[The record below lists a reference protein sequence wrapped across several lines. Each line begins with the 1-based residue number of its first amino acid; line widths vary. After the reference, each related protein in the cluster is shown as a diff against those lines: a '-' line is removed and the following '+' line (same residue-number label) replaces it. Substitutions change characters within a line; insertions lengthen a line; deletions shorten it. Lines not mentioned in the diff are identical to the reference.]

1 MPKLEDLF
9 KQKVLESSGKTAKET
24 FAPQNSKRI
33 PIRSSNVIINKFAE
47 PLNKVRLGR
56 ASVTEGETRL
66 EETLTGLR
74 PLRFLS
80 QPALYGTNIVR
91 LTTQTTVD
99 VDAMKDARG
108 GSGRGLIGGVLAKA
122 RAAITSAVNSI
133 GLFPYAVFPTTLT
146 NNLTYKLT
154 SSGFA
159 SDYRRRSI
167 LSNSKGTGLGALIK
181 SAVTAPMG
189 GEDQGAQIGG
199 SAVSAIKSAGRKLLL
214 GDGKLQDPQVKWDYD
229 KMKWSNYYTYSD
241 GLRLAKDPQTSQQFR
256 NDLSSVLYDY
266 DTLDIQDIIKFTS
279 TGILPPFPLSISP
292 DLDTYSGNNKFGKNQ
307 KLQIDSPELLKRLQ
321 RAAPPKNATDTDRL
335 FSKLVVNTTYKNNK
349 GYISETDGT
358 IRYADTLNAQLPYV
372 GEAGKIDNN
381 SIEDLDLIRL
391 KFSSPSRAKKKG
403 MSALFRAT
411 ITGLTETMTPTWEPN
426 KFIGNPFNFY
436 TYTSIEKT
444 LGFTF
449 KIYSSNQKEHIAV
462 WQRLN
467 FLTSLVYPQG
477 YVDGAIVPPFIKFSM
492 GDLYKD
498 KDCFIES
505 LTYTIPDDTTWETGT
520 DQLRRNKAGN
530 WVREET
536 LRQYNFDTVN
546 DELTATVISEDV
558 TKYKLPSV
566 IEVAISLKI
575 VDDRSTVEKNNLYS
589 FYPMMQNDKK
599 PQQLPTNLPS
609 PYVEPTGKI
618 IKK

>member
-9 KQKVLESSGKTAKET
+9 KKKVLESSGKTAKET

-108 GSGRGLIGGVLAKA
+108 GTGRGLIGGVLSKA

-146 NNLTYKLT
+146 NNFTYRLT
-154 SSGFA
+154 SSGYS

-167 LSNSKGTGLGALIK
+167 LSSSKGTGLGALIK

-189 GEDQGAQIGG
+189 GEDQGEQIGG

-214 GDGKLQDPQVKWDYD
+214 GDGRLQDPQVRWDPD
-229 KMKWSNYYTYSD
+229 KMKYSNYFKYSQS
-241 GLRLAKDPQTSQQFR
+241 LPFAKIAGTLDKNR

-266 DTLDIQDIIKFTS
+266 NTIDTADFVKLLTK
-279 TGILPPFPLSISP
+279 GIVPPFPLSISENGA
-292 DLDTYSGNNKFGKNQ
+292 TQYGGGNKFGKNQ
-307 KLQIDSPELLKRLQ
+307 KLEIDNPKLLARLQ
-321 RAAPPKNATDTDRL
+321 KAAPPKDASDTSRN
-335 FSKLVVNTTYKNNK
+335 FSNLEVNYANQKNGDK
-349 GYISETDGT
+349 GA
-358 IRYADTLNAQLPYV
+358 RFADTMNAQLPYI
-372 GEAGKIDNN
+372 GDAPKIDDK
-381 SIEDLDLIRL
+381 SIDDLDFVRL
-391 KFSSPSRAKKKG
+391 KFTSPTRGNQKG
-403 MSALFRAT
+403 LSALFRAT
-411 ITGLTETMTPTWEPN
+411 ITGLTETITPTWDPN

-436 TYTSIEKT
+436 TYNSIEKT
-444 LGFTF
+444 VGFTF
-449 KIYSSNQKEHIAV
+449 KVYSSNQMEHIAV
-462 WQRLN
+462 WERLN
-467 FLTSLVYPQG
+467 FLTSLAYPQG
-477 YVDGAIVPPFIKFSM
+477 YVGGSVVPPFIKFTM

-498 KDCFIES
+498 KECFIES
-505 LTYTIPDDTTWETGT
+505 LNYTIPDDATWEIGI
-520 DQLRRNKAGN
+520 DQLERNSLSNWTRNKEAGKVTFKTTN
-530 WVREET
+530 ET
-536 LRQYNFDTVN
+536 LTESTQK
-546 DELTATVISEDV
+546 IDV
-558 TKYKLPSV
+558 KEYKLPSI

-575 VDDRSTVEKNNLYS
+575 VDDRKSVEDYKFYS
-589 FYPMMQNDKK
+589 SSPIMQSSAQTLPVK
-599 PQQLPTNLPS
+599 PEYD
-609 PYVEPTGKI
+609 PYKTS
-618 IKK
+618 

>member
-9 KQKVLESSGKTAKET
+9 KKKVLESSGKTAKET

-99 VDAMKDARG
+99 VDSMKDARG
-108 GSGRGLIGGVLAKA
+108 GTGRGLIGGVLSKA

-133 GLFPYAVFPTTLT
+133 GLFPYSVFPTTLT
-146 NNLTYKLT
+146 NDIQYGAIP
-154 SSGFA
+154 SGFA
-159 SDYRRRSI
+159 SANRRSRL

-181 SAVTAPMG
+181 SAATGPLG

-214 GDGKLQDPQVKWDYD
+214 GDGRLQDPQVRWAPD
-229 KMKWSNYYTYSD
+229 KMKYSD
-241 GLRLAKDPQTSQQFR
+241 SEKYSSTMIRAKDPNVSQQNK

-266 DTLDIQDIIKFTS
+266 DSMDISDLAKFLTKGII
-279 TGILPPFPLSISP
+279 PPFPLTILANTTPAS
-292 DLDTYSGNNKFGKNQ
+292 YGGGNKFGKNQ
-307 KLQIDSPELLKRLQ
+307 KLEITSEKLLKRLQ
-321 RAAPPKNATDTDRL
+321 KSAPPKDAADTSRN
-335 FSKLVVNTTYKNNK
+335 FSKLAVNFQNQKNN
-349 GYISETDGT
+349 DGGT
-358 IRYADTLNAQLPYV
+358 RYNDTMNTQLPYV
-372 GEAGKIDNN
+372 GKAGTIDNT
-381 SIEDLDLIRL
+381 SIEDMDFVRL
-391 KFSSPSRAKKKG
+391 KFTSPSRGNKKG
-403 MSALFRAT
+403 LSALFRAT
-411 ITGLTETMTPTWEPN
+411 ILGLTETVTPTWEPN

-449 KIYSSNQKEHIAV
+449 KVYSSNQKEHIAI
-462 WQRLN
+462 WERLN
-467 FLTSLVYPQG
+467 FLTSLAYPQG
-477 YVDGAIVPPFIKFSM
+477 YDSGAIVPPFIKFSM
-492 GDLYKD
+492 GDMYRD

-505 LTYTIPDDTTWETGT
+505 LTYTIPDDTTWEIGI
-520 DQLRRNKAGN
+520 DQLGRNDDNSWERLEALAKSK
-530 WVREET
+530 
-536 LRQYNFDTVN
+536 FDTVN
-546 DELTATVISEDV
+546 ETEVATTVEKDV
-558 TKYKLPSV
+558 KNYKLPSV

-575 VDDRSTVEKNNLYS
+575 VDDRNSIEGYKFYSTQ
-589 FYPMMQNDKK
+589 PIMQGETK
-599 PQQLPTNLPS
+599 PQTSPAVS
-609 PYVEPTGKI
+609 PYTYKEDPINKP
-618 IKK
+618 KK

>member
-99 VDAMKDARG
+99 VDSMKDARG

-133 GLFPYAVFPTTLT
+133 GLFPYAAYPTTVT
-146 NNLTYKLT
+146 NDLRYKLT

-167 LSNSKGTGLGALIK
+167 LSDSKGTGLGALIK

-189 GEDQGAQIGG
+189 GEDQGEQIGG
-199 SAVSAIKSAGRKLLL
+199 SAVSAIKKAGRKLLL
-214 GDGKLQDPQVKWDYD
+214 GDGSLQDPQVKWDPE
-229 KMKWSNYYTYSD
+229 KMKYSNLFKYSD
-241 GLRLAKDPQTSQQFR
+241 SIKFAKDPQTPQQSR

-266 DTLDIQDIIKFTS
+266 DTIDIQDITKFLIQ
-279 TGILPPFPLSISP
+279 GIRPPFPLSISP
-292 DLDTYSGNNKFGKNQ
+292 DLNGYSGNNKFGKAQ
-307 KLQIDSPELLKRLQ
+307 KLEIDNVNLIKRLQ
-321 RAAPPKNATDTDRL
+321 KSAPPKDA
-335 FSKLVVNTTYKNNK
+335 
-349 GYISETDGT
+349 
-358 IRYADTLNAQLPYV
+358 ADTSRNFSNLQVNYANQKNSDKGLSYVDTMNTQLPYM
-372 GEAGKIDNN
+372 GDAPKIEDK
-381 SIEDLDLIRL
+381 SIEDLDFIRL

-411 ITGLTETMTPTWEPN
+411 ITGLTETFSPTWDPN
-426 KFIGNPFNFY
+426 KFIGNPFSFY
-436 TYTSIEKT
+436 TYTGIEKT
-444 LGFTF
+444 LGFSF
-449 KIYSSNQKEHIAV
+449 KVYSSNQKEHIAV
-462 WQRLN
+462 WERLN

-505 LTYTIPDDTTWETGT
+505 LTYTIPDDTTWEIGI
-520 DQLRRNKAGN
+520 DQLQRNEAQDWIRSGNGDRVVFSATNDAG
-530 WVREET
+530 EEDYT
-536 LRQYNFDTVN
+536 SKD
-546 DELTATVISEDV
+546 IK
-558 TKYKLPSV
+558 KYKLPSV

-575 VDDRSTVEKNNLYS
+575 VDDRKSIEGYKFYS
-589 FYPMMQNDKK
+589 DSPIMQKTA
-599 PQQLPTNLPS
+599 QTS
-609 PYVEPTGKI
+609 E
-618 IKK
+618 

>member
-99 VDAMKDARG
+99 VDTMKDARG
-108 GSGRGLIGGVLAKA
+108 GSGRGLLGGVLAKA

-133 GLFPYAVFPTTLT
+133 GLFPYAAYPTTVT
-146 NNLTYKLT
+146 NDLRYKLT

-167 LSNSKGTGLGALIK
+167 LSDSKGTGLGALIK

-189 GEDQGAQIGG
+189 GEDQGEQIGG
-199 SAVSAIKSAGRKLLL
+199 SAVSAIKKAGRKLLL
-214 GDGKLQDPQVKWDYD
+214 GDGSLQDPQVKWDPE
-229 KMKWSNYYTYSD
+229 KMKYSNLFKYSD
-241 GLRLAKDPQTSQQFR
+241 SIKFAKDPQTPQQSR

-266 DTLDIQDIIKFTS
+266 DTIDIQDITKFLIQ
-279 TGILPPFPLSISP
+279 GIRPPFPLSISP
-292 DLDTYSGNNKFGKNQ
+292 DLNGYSGNNKFGKAQ
-307 KLQIDSPELLKRLQ
+307 KLEIDNVNLIKRLQ
-321 RAAPPKNATDTDRL
+321 KSAPPKDA
-335 FSKLVVNTTYKNNK
+335 
-349 GYISETDGT
+349 
-358 IRYADTLNAQLPYV
+358 ADTSRNFSNLQVNYANQKNSDKGLSYVDTMNTQLPYM
-372 GEAGKIDNN
+372 GDAPKIEDK
-381 SIEDLDLIRL
+381 SIEDLDFIRL
-391 KFSSPSRAKKKG
+391 KFSSPSRANKKG

-411 ITGLTETMTPTWEPN
+411 ITGLTETFSPTWDPN
-426 KFIGNPFNFY
+426 KFIGNPFSFY
-436 TYTSIEKT
+436 TYTGIEKT
-444 LGFTF
+444 LGFNF
-449 KIYSSNQKEHIAV
+449 KVYSSNQKEHIAV
-462 WQRLN
+462 WERLN

-477 YVDGAIVPPFIKFSM
+477 YVDGAVVPPFIKFSM

-498 KDCFIES
+498 KNCFIES
-505 LTYTIPDDTTWETGT
+505 LTYTIPDDATWEIGI
-520 DQLRRNKAGN
+520 DQLQRNEAQDWIRSGNGDRVVFSATNDAG
-530 WVREET
+530 EEDYT
-536 LRQYNFDTVN
+536 SKD
-546 DELTATVISEDV
+546 IK
-558 TKYKLPSV
+558 KYKLPSV

-575 VDDRSTVEKNNLYS
+575 VDDRKSIEGYKFYS
-589 FYPMMQNDKK
+589 DSPIMQKTA
-599 PQQLPTNLPS
+599 QTS
-609 PYVEPTGKI
+609 E
-618 IKK
+618 

>member
-91 LTTQTTVD
+91 LATQTTVD

-133 GLFPYAVFPTTLT
+133 GLFPYAVYPTTLT
-146 NNLTYKLT
+146 DNFTYRLT

-181 SAVTAPMG
+181 SAVTGPMG
-189 GEDQGAQIGG
+189 GEDQGEQIGG
-199 SAVSAIKSAGRKLLL
+199 SAVSAIKKAGRKLLL
-214 GDGKLQDPQVKWDYD
+214 GDGSLRDPQVKWDPD
-229 KMKWSNYYTYSD
+229 KMKYSNYYKYSQS
-241 GLRLAKDPQTSQQFR
+241 LPFAKVAGTADKDK

-266 DTLDIQDIIKFTS
+266 NTIDVKDVVKFVTQGII
-279 TGILPPFPLSISP
+279 PPFPLTVLT
-292 DLDTYSGNNKFGKNQ
+292 DGGNAFGKAQ
-307 KLQIDSPELLKRLQ
+307 KLEIDNVNLLKRLQ
-321 RAAPPKNATDTDRL
+321 KSAPPKDAADTSRNFSNLEVNYANQKNSDRGL
-335 FSKLVVNTTYKNNK
+335 SYV
-349 GYISETDGT
+349 
-358 IRYADTLNAQLPYV
+358 DTLNAQLPYV
-372 GEAGKIDNN
+372 EPAGRIDDK
-381 SIEDLDLIRL
+381 SIEDLDFIRL
-391 KFSSPSRAKKKG
+391 KFSSPSRVNKKG

-411 ITGLTETMTPTWEPN
+411 ITGLTETMSPTWDPN
-426 KFIGNPFNFY
+426 KFIGNPFSFY
-436 TYTSIEKT
+436 TYTGIEKT
-444 LGFTF
+444 LGFSF
-449 KIYSSNQKEHIAV
+449 KVYSSNQQEHIAV
-462 WQRLN
+462 WERLN

-492 GDLYKD
+492 GDLYKN

-505 LTYTIPDDTTWETGT
+505 LTYTIPDDATWEIGI
-520 DQLRRNKAGN
+520 DQLERDAEQTWIRNKESSKVDFLTTN
-530 WVREET
+530 E
-536 LRQYNFDTVN
+536 N
-546 DELTATVISEDV
+546 DAEVSEAIDV
-558 TKYKLPSV
+558 KNYKLPSV
-566 IEVAISLKI
+566 VEVAISLKI
-575 VDDRSTVEKNNLYS
+575 VDDRNSVKDYKFYS
-589 FYPMMQNDKK
+589 DKPIMQKSA
-599 PQQLPTNLPS
+599 Q
-609 PYVEPTGKI
+609 
-618 IKK
+618 

>member
-99 VDAMKDARG
+99 VDTMKDARG
-108 GSGRGLIGGVLAKA
+108 GSGRGLLGGVLAKA

-133 GLFPYAVFPTTLT
+133 GLFPYAAYPTTVT
-146 NNLTYKLT
+146 NDLRYKLT

-167 LSNSKGTGLGALIK
+167 LSDSKGTGLGALIK

-189 GEDQGAQIGG
+189 GEDQGEQIGG
-199 SAVSAIKSAGRKLLL
+199 SAVSAIKKAGRKLLL
-214 GDGKLQDPQVKWDYD
+214 GDGSLQDPQVKWDPE
-229 KMKWSNYYTYSD
+229 KMKWSNYFKYSQS
-241 GLRLAKDPQTSQQFR
+241 LNLAKVAGTRDKFR

-266 DTLDIQDIIKFTS
+266 NTIDLNEVAKFVTQ
-279 TGILPPFPLSISP
+279 GIAPPFPLSMSP
-292 DLDTYSGNNKFGKNQ
+292 DLDGYSGNNKFGKNQ
-307 KLQIDSPELLKRLQ
+307 KLEIDNVNLIKRLQ
-321 RAAPPKNATDTDRL
+321 KAAPPKDAADTSRNFSNLEVNYANQKNSDRGL
-335 FSKLVVNTTYKNNK
+335 SYV
-349 GYISETDGT
+349 
-358 IRYADTLNAQLPYV
+358 DTLNAQLPYV
-372 GEAGKIDNN
+372 EPAGRIDDK
-381 SIEDLDLIRL
+381 SIEDLDFIRL
-391 KFSSPSRAKKKG
+391 KFSSPSRVNKKG

-411 ITGLTETMTPTWEPN
+411 ITGLTETMSPTWDPN
-426 KFIGNPFNFY
+426 KFIGNPFSFY
-436 TYTSIEKT
+436 TYTGIEKT
-444 LGFTF
+444 VGFSF
-449 KIYSSNQKEHIAV
+449 KVYSSNQQEHIAV
-462 WQRLN
+462 WERLN

-492 GDLYKD
+492 GDLYKN

-505 LTYTIPDDTTWETGT
+505 LTYTIPDDATWEIGI
-520 DQLRRNKAGN
+520 DQLERDAEQTLIRNKESSKVDFLTTN
-530 WVREET
+530 E
-536 LRQYNFDTVN
+536 N
-546 DELTATVISEDV
+546 DAEVSEAIDV
-558 TKYKLPSV
+558 KNYKLPSV

-575 VDDRSTVEKNNLYS
+575 VDDRNSVKDYKFYS
-589 FYPMMQNDKK
+589 DKPIMQKSA
-599 PQQLPTNLPS
+599 QA
-609 PYVEPTGKI
+609 
-618 IKK
+618 

>member
-133 GLFPYAVFPTTLT
+133 GLFPYAAYPTTVT
-146 NNLTYKLT
+146 NDLRYKLT

-167 LSNSKGTGLGALIK
+167 LSDSKGTGLGALIK

-189 GEDQGAQIGG
+189 GEDQGEQIGG
-199 SAVSAIKSAGRKLLL
+199 SAVSAIKKAGRKLLL
-214 GDGKLQDPQVKWDYD
+214 GDGSLQDPQVKWDPE
-229 KMKWSNYYTYSD
+229 KMKYSNLFKYSD
-241 GLRLAKDPQTSQQFR
+241 SIKFAKDPQTPQQSR

-266 DTLDIQDIIKFTS
+266 DTIDIQDITKFLIQ
-279 TGILPPFPLSISP
+279 GIRPPFPLSISP
-292 DLDTYSGNNKFGKNQ
+292 DLNGYSGNNKFGKAQ
-307 KLQIDSPELLKRLQ
+307 KLEIDNVNLIKRLQ
-321 RAAPPKNATDTDRL
+321 KSAPPKDA
-335 FSKLVVNTTYKNNK
+335 
-349 GYISETDGT
+349 
-358 IRYADTLNAQLPYV
+358 ADTSRNFSNLQVNYANQKNSDKGLSYVDTMNTQLPYM
-372 GEAGKIDNN
+372 GDAPKIEDK
-381 SIEDLDLIRL
+381 SIEDLDFIRL
-391 KFSSPSRAKKKG
+391 KFSSPSRANKKG

-411 ITGLTETMTPTWEPN
+411 ITGLTETFSPTWDPN
-426 KFIGNPFNFY
+426 KFIGNPFSFY
-436 TYTSIEKT
+436 TYTGIEKT
-444 LGFTF
+444 LGFNF
-449 KIYSSNQKEHIAV
+449 KVYSSNQKEHIAV
-462 WQRLN
+462 WERLN

-477 YVDGAIVPPFIKFSM
+477 YVDGAVVPPFIKFSM

-498 KDCFIES
+498 KNCFIES
-505 LTYTIPDDTTWETGT
+505 LTYTIPDDATWEIGI
-520 DQLRRNKAGN
+520 DQLQRNEAQDWIRSGNGDRVVFSATNDAG
-530 WVREET
+530 EEDYT
-536 LRQYNFDTVN
+536 SKD
-546 DELTATVISEDV
+546 IK
-558 TKYKLPSV
+558 KYKLPSV

-575 VDDRSTVEKNNLYS
+575 VDDRKSIEGYKFYS
-589 FYPMMQNDKK
+589 DSPIMQKTA
-599 PQQLPTNLPS
+599 QTS
-609 PYVEPTGKI
+609 E
-618 IKK
+618 

>member
-9 KQKVLESSGKTAKET
+9 KKKVLESSGKTAKET

-108 GSGRGLIGGVLAKA
+108 GSGRGLIGGVLSKA

-133 GLFPYAVFPTTLT
+133 GLFPYSVFPTTLT
-146 NNLTYKLT
+146 NDFTYTLR
-154 SSGFA
+154 SSGF
-159 SDYRRRSI
+159 SSQNKRRTI

-214 GDGKLQDPQVKWDYD
+214 GDGKLQDPQVLWEPN
-229 KMKWSNYYTYSD
+229 KMRYTNSYTYSTTM
-241 GLRLAKDPQTSQQFR
+241 LRSKDPQFSQKFR

-266 DTLDIQDIIKFTS
+266 DEITLAELAGIFRGII
-279 TGILPPFPLSISP
+279 PPFPLSITP
-292 DLDTYSGNNKFGKNQ
+292 GGEKTFGKNQ
-307 KLQIDSPELLKRLQ
+307 KLEITNKNLLKRLQ
-321 RAAPPKNATDTDRL
+321 KSAPPKDAADTSRNFSNLEVNYANQNNTDR
-335 FSKLVVNTTYKNNK
+335 
-349 GYISETDGT
+349 GAH
-358 IRYADTLNAQLPYV
+358 YADTMNVQLPYI
-372 GEAGKIDNN
+372 GKAPKIDDK
-381 SIEDLDLIRL
+381 SIEDLDFIRL
-391 KFSSPSRAKKKG
+391 KFASPTRGPKNAG

-411 ITGLTETMTPTWEPN
+411 ITGLTETITPTWDSN

-436 TYTSIEKT
+436 TYTSIEKVV
-444 LGFTF
+444 GFNF
-449 KIYSSNQKEHIAV
+449 KVYSSNQKEHIAI
-462 WQRLN
+462 WERLN
-467 FLTSLVYPQG
+467 FLTSLAYPQG
-477 YVDGAIVPPFIKFSM
+477 YVGGAVVPPFIKFSM

-498 KDCFIES
+498 KDCYIET
-505 LTYTIPDDTTWETGT
+505 LTYTIPDDATWEIGI
-520 DQLRRNKAGN
+520 DQLQRNEQSDWIRNAEYSN
-530 WVREET
+530 LT
-536 LRQYNFDTVN
+536 YLATN
-546 DELTATVISEDV
+546 DSDVEDY
-558 TKYKLPSV
+558 TSKDIKKYKLPSV

-575 VDDRSTVEKNNLYS
+575 VDDRKSIEGYKFYSDSPIMQKTAQVLEEKREY
-589 FYPMMQNDKK
+589 D
-599 PQQLPTNLPS
+599 
-609 PYVEPTGKI
+609 PYKN
-618 IKK
+618 

>member
-99 VDAMKDARG
+99 VDSMKDARG

-133 GLFPYAVFPTTLT
+133 GLFPYAAYPTTVT
-146 NNLTYKLT
+146 NDLRYKLT

-167 LSNSKGTGLGALIK
+167 LSDSKGTGLGALIK

-189 GEDQGAQIGG
+189 GEDQGEQIGG
-199 SAVSAIKSAGRKLLL
+199 SAVSAIKKAGRKLLL
-214 GDGKLQDPQVKWDYD
+214 GDGSLQDPQVKWDPE
-229 KMKWSNYYTYSD
+229 KMKYSNLFKYSD
-241 GLRLAKDPQTSQQFR
+241 SIKFAKDPQTPQQSR

-266 DTLDIQDIIKFTS
+266 DTIDIQDITKFLIQ
-279 TGILPPFPLSISP
+279 GIRPPFPLSISP
-292 DLDTYSGNNKFGKNQ
+292 DLNGYSGNNKFGKAQ
-307 KLQIDSPELLKRLQ
+307 KLEIDNVNLIKRLQ
-321 RAAPPKNATDTDRL
+321 KSAPPKDA
-335 FSKLVVNTTYKNNK
+335 
-349 GYISETDGT
+349 
-358 IRYADTLNAQLPYV
+358 ADTSRNFSNLQVNYANQKNSDKGLSYVDTMNTQLPYM
-372 GEAGKIDNN
+372 GDAPKIEDK
-381 SIEDLDLIRL
+381 SIEDLDFIRL

-411 ITGLTETMTPTWEPN
+411 ITGLTETFSPTWDPN
-426 KFIGNPFNFY
+426 KFIGNPFSFY
-436 TYTSIEKT
+436 TYTGIEKT
-444 LGFTF
+444 LGFNF
-449 KIYSSNQKEHIAV
+449 KVYSSNQKEHIAV
-462 WQRLN
+462 WERLN

-505 LTYTIPDDTTWETGT
+505 LTYTIPDDTTWEIGI
-520 DQLRRNKAGN
+520 DQLQRNEAQDWIRSGNGDRVVFSATNDAG
-530 WVREET
+530 EEDYT
-536 LRQYNFDTVN
+536 SKD
-546 DELTATVISEDV
+546 IK
-558 TKYKLPSV
+558 KYKLPSV

-575 VDDRSTVEKNNLYS
+575 VDDRKSIEGYKFYS
-589 FYPMMQNDKK
+589 DSPIMQKTA
-599 PQQLPTNLPS
+599 QTS
-609 PYVEPTGKI
+609 E
-618 IKK
+618 

>member
-9 KQKVLESSGKTAKET
+9 KKKVLESSGKTAKET

-108 GSGRGLIGGVLAKA
+108 GSGRGLIGGVLSKA

-146 NNLTYKLT
+146 NDFTYTLR
-154 SSGFA
+154 SSGF
-159 SDYRRRSI
+159 SSQNKRRTI

-214 GDGKLQDPQVKWDYD
+214 GDGKLQDPQVLWEPN
-229 KMKWSNYYTYSD
+229 KMRYTNSYTYSTTM
-241 GLRLAKDPQTSQQFR
+241 LRSKDPQFSQKFR

-266 DTLDIQDIIKFTS
+266 DEITLAELAGIFRGII
-279 TGILPPFPLSISP
+279 PPFPLSITP
-292 DLDTYSGNNKFGKNQ
+292 GGEKTFGKNQ
-307 KLQIDSPELLKRLQ
+307 KLEITNKNLLKRLQ
-321 RAAPPKNATDTDRL
+321 KSAPPKDAADTSRNFSNLEVNYANQNNTDR
-335 FSKLVVNTTYKNNK
+335 
-349 GYISETDGT
+349 GAH
-358 IRYADTLNAQLPYV
+358 YADTMNVQLPYV
-372 GEAGKIDNN
+372 GKAPKIDDK
-381 SIEDLDLIRL
+381 SIEDLDFIRL
-391 KFSSPSRAKKKG
+391 KFASPTRGPKNAG

-411 ITGLTETMTPTWEPN
+411 ITGLTETITPTWDSN

-436 TYTSIEKT
+436 TYTSIEKVV
-444 LGFTF
+444 GFNF
-449 KIYSSNQKEHIAV
+449 KVYSSNQKEHIAI
-462 WQRLN
+462 WERLN
-467 FLTSLVYPQG
+467 FLTSLAYPQG
-477 YVDGAIVPPFIKFSM
+477 YVGGAVVPPFIKFSM

-498 KDCFIES
+498 KDCYIET
-505 LTYTIPDDTTWETGT
+505 LTYTIPDDATWEIGI
-520 DQLRRNKAGN
+520 DQLQRNEQSDWIRNAEYSN
-530 WVREET
+530 LT
-536 LRQYNFDTVN
+536 YLATN
-546 DELTATVISEDV
+546 DSDVEDY
-558 TKYKLPSV
+558 TSKDIKKYKLPSV

-575 VDDRSTVEKNNLYS
+575 VDDRKSIEGYKFYSDSPIMQKTAQVLEEKREY
-589 FYPMMQNDKK
+589 D
-599 PQQLPTNLPS
+599 
-609 PYVEPTGKI
+609 PYKN
-618 IKK
+618 

>member
-133 GLFPYAVFPTTLT
+133 GLFPYAVYPTTLT
-146 NNLTYKLT
+146 NNFIYRLT
-154 SSGFA
+154 SSGFS

-181 SAVTAPMG
+181 SAVTGPMG
-189 GEDQGAQIGG
+189 GEDQGEQIGG
-199 SAVSAIKSAGRKLLL
+199 SAVSAIKKAGRKLLL
-214 GDGKLQDPQVKWDYD
+214 GDGSLQDPQVKWDPD
-229 KMKWSNYYTYSD
+229 KMKYSNYYKYSQS
-241 GLRLAKDPQTSQQFR
+241 LPFAKVAGTADKNK

-266 DTLDIQDIIKFTS
+266 NTIDAKDVVKFVTQGII
-279 TGILPPFPLSISP
+279 PPFPLSISP
-292 DLDTYSGNNKFGKNQ
+292 DGATQYGGGNKFGKAQ
-307 KLQIDSPELLKRLQ
+307 KLEIDNVDLIKRLQ
-321 RAAPPKNATDTDRL
+321 KSAPPKDASDTSRNFSNLEVNYANQKNSDR
-335 FSKLVVNTTYKNNK
+335 
-349 GYISETDGT
+349 GG
-358 IRYADTLNAQLPYV
+358 RYADTMNVQLPYI
-372 GEAGKIDNN
+372 GDASEIDDK
-381 SIEDLDLIRL
+381 SIEDLDFIRL
-391 KFSSPSRAKKKG
+391 KFSSPSRANNKG

-411 ITGLTETMTPTWEPN
+411 ITGLTETITPTWEPN

-436 TYTSIEKT
+436 TYSSIEKT

-449 KIYSSNQKEHIAV
+449 KVYSSNQMEHIAM
-462 WQRLN
+462 WERLN
-467 FLTSLVYPQG
+467 FLTSLAYPQG
-477 YVDGAIVPPFIKFSM
+477 YIEGIVISPFIRFTM
-492 GDLYKD
+492 GDLYRN
-498 KDCFIES
+498 KDCVIES
-505 LTYTIPDDTTWETGT
+505 LTYTVSDDTTWEIGI
-520 DQLRRNKAGN
+520 DQLERNSSADWERKKIRGTPTFLTTD
-530 WVREET
+530 EDG
-536 LRQYNFDTVN
+536 LN
-546 DELTATVISEDV
+546 DFPSVDI
-558 TKYKLPSV
+558 KNYKLPSV
-566 IEVAISLKI
+566 VEVAITLKI
-575 VDDRSTVEKNNLYS
+575 VDDRKSISGYKFYSQSPIMQTNAQILPEK
-589 FYPMMQNDKK
+589 
-599 PQQLPTNLPS
+599 
-609 PYVEPTGKI
+609 
-618 IKK
+618 

>member
-99 VDAMKDARG
+99 VDTMKDARG

-133 GLFPYAVFPTTLT
+133 GLFPYAAYPTTVT
-146 NNLTYKLT
+146 NDLRYKLT
-154 SSGFA
+154 SSGFS

-167 LSNSKGTGLGALIK
+167 LSDSKGTGLGALIK

-214 GDGKLQDPQVKWDYD
+214 GDGRLQDPQVLWEPN
-229 KMKWSNYYTYSD
+229 KMKYTNSYTYSTTM
-241 GLRLAKDPQTSQQFR
+241 LRSRDPQFSQKFK

-266 DTLDIQDIIKFTS
+266 DEITLAEVAGIFRGII
-279 TGILPPFPLSISP
+279 PPFPLSITP
-292 DLDTYSGNNKFGKNQ
+292 DGMKTFGKNQ
-307 KLQIDSPELLKRLQ
+307 KLEIDNPNLLKRLQ
-321 RAAPPKNATDTDRL
+321 KSAPPKDAADTSRL
-335 FSKLVVNTTYKNNK
+335 FSQLDVNRGYQNNN
-349 GYISETDGT
+349 DGAA
-358 IRYADTLNAQLPYV
+358 RFADTMNTQLPYM
-372 GEAGKIDNN
+372 GDAPKIEDK
-381 SIEDLDLIRL
+381 SIEDLDFIRL

-411 ITGLTETMTPTWEPN
+411 ITGLTETFSPTWDPN
-426 KFIGNPFNFY
+426 KFIGNPFSFY
-436 TYTSIEKT
+436 TYTGIEKT
-444 LGFTF
+444 LGFNF
-449 KIYSSNQKEHIAV
+449 KVYSSNQKEHIAV
-462 WQRLN
+462 WERLN

-505 LTYTIPDDTTWETGT
+505 LTYTIPDDATWEIGI
-520 DQLRRNKAGN
+520 DQLQRNEQSDWIRNGEYDNLTYLA
-530 WVREET
+530 T
-536 LRQYNFDTVN
+536 N
-546 DELTATVISEDV
+546 DDGVEDY
-558 TKYKLPSV
+558 TSKDIGKYKLPSV

-575 VDDRSTVEKNNLYS
+575 VDDRKSIEGYKFYSDSPIMQKTAQTSEEKREYDPYKNN
-589 FYPMMQNDKK
+589 N
-599 PQQLPTNLPS
+599 
-609 PYVEPTGKI
+609 KI
-618 IKK
+618 

>member
-133 GLFPYAVFPTTLT
+133 GLFPYAAYPTTVT
-146 NNLTYKLT
+146 NDLRYKLT

-167 LSNSKGTGLGALIK
+167 LSDSKGTGLGALIK

-189 GEDQGAQIGG
+189 GEDQGEQIGG
-199 SAVSAIKSAGRKLLL
+199 SAVSAIKKAGRKLLL
-214 GDGKLQDPQVKWDYD
+214 GDGSLQDPQVKWDPE
-229 KMKWSNYYTYSD
+229 KMKYSNLFKYSD
-241 GLRLAKDPQTSQQFR
+241 SIKFAKDPQTPQQSR

-266 DTLDIQDIIKFTS
+266 DTIDIQDITKFLIQ
-279 TGILPPFPLSISP
+279 GIRPPFPLSISP
-292 DLDTYSGNNKFGKNQ
+292 DLNGYSGNNKFGKAQ
-307 KLQIDSPELLKRLQ
+307 KLEIDNVNLIKRLQ
-321 RAAPPKNATDTDRL
+321 KSAPPKDA
-335 FSKLVVNTTYKNNK
+335 
-349 GYISETDGT
+349 
-358 IRYADTLNAQLPYV
+358 ADTSRNFSNLQVNYANQKNSDKGLSYVDTMNTQLPYM
-372 GEAGKIDNN
+372 GDAPKIEDK
-381 SIEDLDLIRL
+381 SIEDLDFIRL

-411 ITGLTETMTPTWEPN
+411 ITGLTETFSPTWDPN
-426 KFIGNPFNFY
+426 KFIGNPFSFY
-436 TYTSIEKT
+436 TYTGIEKT
-444 LGFTF
+444 LGFNF
-449 KIYSSNQKEHIAV
+449 KVYSSNQKEHIAV
-462 WQRLN
+462 WERLN

-505 LTYTIPDDTTWETGT
+505 LTYTIPDDTTWEIGI
-520 DQLRRNKAGN
+520 DQLQRNEAQDWIRSGNGDRVVFSATNDAG
-530 WVREET
+530 EEDYT
-536 LRQYNFDTVN
+536 SKD
-546 DELTATVISEDV
+546 IK
-558 TKYKLPSV
+558 KYKLPSV

-575 VDDRSTVEKNNLYS
+575 VDDRKSIEGYKFYS
-589 FYPMMQNDKK
+589 DSPIMQKTA
-599 PQQLPTNLPS
+599 QTS
-609 PYVEPTGKI
+609 E
-618 IKK
+618 

>member
-9 KQKVLESSGKTAKET
+9 KKKVLESSGKTAKET

-66 EETLTGLR
+66 EETVTGLR

-99 VDAMKDARG
+99 VDSMKDARG
-108 GSGRGLIGGVLAKA
+108 GSGRGLIGGVLSKA

-167 LSNSKGTGLGALIK
+167 LSSSKGTGLGALIK

-189 GEDQGAQIGG
+189 GEDQGEQIGG

-214 GDGKLQDPQVKWDYD
+214 GDGRLQDPQVRWDPD
-229 KMKWSNYYTYSD
+229 KMKYSNYYKYSQS
-241 GLRLAKDPQTSQQFR
+241 LPFAKVAGTLDKNK

-266 DTLDIQDIIKFTS
+266 NTLDSADLVKLLTKGII
-279 TGILPPFPLSISP
+279 PPFPLSISP
-292 DLDTYSGNNKFGKNQ
+292 NLDAYSGNNKFGKAQ
-307 KLQIDSPELLKRLQ
+307 KLEITSEKLLKRLQ
-321 RAAPPKNATDTDRL
+321 KSAPPKDAADTSRN
-335 FSKLVVNTTYKNNK
+335 FSKLAVNFANQKNND
-349 GYISETDGT
+349 GGASYTDT
-358 IRYADTLNAQLPYV
+358 MNTQLPYV
-372 GEAGKIDNN
+372 GPAGKIGDI
-381 SIEDLDLIRL
+381 SIEDMDFVRL
-391 KFSSPSRAKKKG
+391 KFTSPKRGPNNAG
-403 MSALFRAT
+403 ISALFRAT
-411 ITGLTETMTPTWEPN
+411 ITGLTETITPTWEPN

-436 TYTSIEKT
+436 TYSSIEKT

-449 KIYSSNQKEHIAV
+449 KVYSSNQKEHIAM
-462 WQRLN
+462 WERLN
-467 FLTSLVYPQG
+467 FLTSLAYPQG
-477 YVDGAIVPPFIKFSM
+477 YIDGVVISPFIRFTM
-492 GDLYKD
+492 GDLYRD
-498 KDCFIES
+498 KDCVIES
-505 LTYTIPDDTTWETGT
+505 LTYTVADDTTWEIGI
-520 DQLRRNKAGN
+520 DQLGRNRIDE
-530 WVREET
+530 WDRLTT
-536 LRQYNFDTVN
+536 LAKSTFDTVDASN
-546 DELTATVISEDV
+546 ADKEVEKDV
-558 TKYKLPSV
+558 KKYKLPSV

-575 VDDRSTVEKNNLYS
+575 VDDRKTIEGYKFYS
-589 FYPMMQNDKK
+589 ADPIIQGEKK
-599 PQQLPTNLPS
+599 PQTSPAVS
-609 PYVEPTGKI
+609 PYTYKEDPI
-618 IKK
+618 NQPKK

>member
-133 GLFPYAVFPTTLT
+133 GLFPYAAYPTTVT
-146 NNLTYKLT
+146 NDLRYKLT

-167 LSNSKGTGLGALIK
+167 LSDSKGTGLGALIK

-189 GEDQGAQIGG
+189 GEDQGEQIGG
-199 SAVSAIKSAGRKLLL
+199 SAVSAIKKAGRKLLL
-214 GDGKLQDPQVKWDYD
+214 GDGSLQDPQVKWDPE
-229 KMKWSNYYTYSD
+229 KMKYSNLFKYSD
-241 GLRLAKDPQTSQQFR
+241 SIKFAKDPQTPQQSR

-266 DTLDIQDIIKFTS
+266 DTIDIQDITKFLIQ
-279 TGILPPFPLSISP
+279 GIRPPFPLSISP
-292 DLDTYSGNNKFGKNQ
+292 DLNGYSGNNKFGKAQ
-307 KLQIDSPELLKRLQ
+307 KLEIDNVNLIKRLQ
-321 RAAPPKNATDTDRL
+321 KSAPPKDA
-335 FSKLVVNTTYKNNK
+335 
-349 GYISETDGT
+349 
-358 IRYADTLNAQLPYV
+358 ADTSRNFSNLQVNYANQKNSDKGLSYVDTMNTQLPYM
-372 GEAGKIDNN
+372 GDAPKIEDK
-381 SIEDLDLIRL
+381 SIEDLDFIRL

-411 ITGLTETMTPTWEPN
+411 ITGLTETFSPTWDPN
-426 KFIGNPFNFY
+426 KFIGNPFSFY
-436 TYTSIEKT
+436 TYTGIEKT
-444 LGFTF
+444 LGFSF
-449 KIYSSNQKEHIAV
+449 KVYSSNQKEHIAV
-462 WQRLN
+462 WERLN

-505 LTYTIPDDTTWETGT
+505 LTYTIPDDTTWEIGI
-520 DQLRRNKAGN
+520 DQLQRNEAQDWIRSGNGDRVVFSATNDAG
-530 WVREET
+530 EEDYT
-536 LRQYNFDTVN
+536 SKD
-546 DELTATVISEDV
+546 IK
-558 TKYKLPSV
+558 KYKLPSV

-575 VDDRSTVEKNNLYS
+575 VDDRKSIEGYKFYS
-589 FYPMMQNDKK
+589 DSPIMQKTA
-599 PQQLPTNLPS
+599 QTS
-609 PYVEPTGKI
+609 E
-618 IKK
+618 

>member
-66 EETLTGLR
+66 EQTLTGLR

-99 VDAMKDARG
+99 LDTMKDARG
-108 GSGRGLIGGVLAKA
+108 GTGRGLIGGVLAKA

-133 GLFPYAVFPTTLT
+133 GLFPYAAYPTTLT
-146 NNLTYKLT
+146 NDLRYRLT
-154 SSGFA
+154 SSGFS

-167 LSNSKGTGLGALIK
+167 LSDSKGTGLGALIK

-199 SAVSAIKSAGRKLLL
+199 SAVSAIKKAGRKLLL
-214 GDGKLQDPQVKWDYD
+214 GDGSLQDPQVRWDPE
-229 KMKWSNYYTYSD
+229 KMKYSNLFKYSD
-241 GLRLAKDPQTSQQFR
+241 SIKFAKDPQTPQQSR

-266 DTLDIQDIIKFTS
+266 DTIDIQDITKFLTQ
-279 TGILPPFPLSISP
+279 GITPPFPLSISP
-292 DLDTYSGNNKFGKNQ
+292 DIDAYSGNNKFGKNQ
-307 KLQIDSPELLKRLQ
+307 KLQIDSPELIKRLQ
-321 RAAPPKNATDTDRL
+321 KAAPPKDATDTFRM
-335 FSKLVVNTTYKNNK
+335 FSKLFVNTQYKNNK
-349 GYISETDGT
+349 GYINEKDGT

-372 GEAGKIDNN
+372 GTAGEIDDT
-381 SIEDLDLIRL
+381 SIEDMDLIRL

-411 ITGLTETMTPTWEPN
+411 ITGLTETFSPTWDPN
-426 KFIGNPFNFY
+426 KFIGNPFSFY
-436 TYTSIEKT
+436 TYTGIEKT
-444 LGFTF
+444 LGFSF
-449 KIYSSNQKEHIAV
+449 KVYSSNQKEHIAV

-477 YVDGAIVPPFIKFSM
+477 YDSGAIVPPFIKFSM

-520 DQLRRNKAGN
+520 DQLARNRFGN
-530 WVREET
+530 WVREDT
-536 LRQYNFDTVN
+536 LKKVNFDTIN
-546 DELTATVISEDV
+546 DDGTEAQVTEDV

-575 VDDRSTVEKNNLYS
+575 VDDRSTVENNNLYS
-589 FYPMMQNDKK
+589 FSPIMQNDKN
-599 PQQLPTNLPS
+599 PQQLPNNIPS

-618 IKK
+618 VKK